1 MQLMTKLKQQEDL
14 TNMARAD
21 RDQEKCV
28 VDEKMNI
35 VHQLEDEIR
44 RGEQEID
51 SQKHLFG
58 ELEIKMRQVEQR
70 SMQTSKDLQDVYSEL
85 T

>member
-1 MQLMTKLKQQEDL
+1 MQLNSKLKQQEDL
-14 TNMARAD
+14 TNIARAD

-58 ELEIKMRQVEQR
+58 ELEIKMRQVE
-70 SMQTSKDLQDVYSEL
+70 
-85 T
+85 